1 MWTGILLKES
11 LKDTN
16 VLAHLQVTQTEIW
29 QVKNATGSQPS
40 TWTALTFEA
49 DDQQAEMLADGL
61 SQFLHPEGWYINAST
76 ASEVYVI
83 FPNKVFKYLKGDSA
97 KREEAKEHG
106 RTLGIPESQ
115 LDWRE

>member
-11 LKDTN
+11 LKDTK
-16 VLAHLQVTQTEIW
+16 VLTQLQVTQTEIW
-29 QVKNATGSQPS
+29 QVENATGSQPS

-49 DDQQAEMLADGL
+49 DDQQAEMLADRL
-61 SQFLHPEGWYINAST
+61 SQSLHPEGWYINAST
-76 ASEVYVI
+76 ASDVYVI
-83 FPNKVFKYLKGDSA
+83 FPGKVFKYLIGDRA
-97 KREEAKEHG
+97 RREEAKEHG